1 MQPHCSTA
9 RNTSWSLDLRG
20 LRCSFAAVIL
30 WGALPLLA
38 QGVADSA
45 VPLEQGIPSQNADG
59 ADGAGAGVADSGT
72 SLERGRAGDPAS
84 TGEGVGPYGVDEREL
99 RENLANREQGSFVRK
114 SVAYLDALWQMD
126 GSVQR
131 LGDGSRRAL
140 LGGFRKLLGSSRFDR
155 NPLPPVLQERFV
167 EQANVALRG
176 ARYGQGG
183 TGSRDAVAVLGLVV
197 ERELVPAVS
206 DAVAAEAE
214 MRAQQLVTEQQRN
227 SFMAQK
233 AKEFGVTAVELNQV
247 MNAAYVFIPLARN
260 YSRLDSR
267 EGVTARIEVGVIAYR
282 ILREGSTVRAV
293 PVLQQFAASTGFG
306 SVGMMGRG
314 GAGRAAES
322 AMLENAVRNM
332 ERTIKSLPDFRLSAQ
347 VRDRRGSTIWAAVGS
362 REGVQVDDKFTI
374 AVMEEHEGELVQ
386 KDRGWARVTQVGD
399 SASAPY
405 QSRMAVQSGSPL
417 SGDVMVEYPR
427 VPIDIHLAYGNL
439 PTFLTA
445 GGNDIASGLFALHL
459 EFPYNVGRSAG
470 ISQLFAG
477 IGGYWGGTQRDG
489 SPAAIDGSGILAYGG
504 HLDLVK
510 KFWWRRFGLE
520 LRGGAGYDG
529 MQWSYD
535 STGVGDYT
543 QYTIGSLALRGGV
556 GGEIALTPA
565 FALRGGIVQLVGAPT
580 TDGLFRFQADGLS
593 WWAGLVWSP
602 PSLPF
607 DPVNFLLN

>member
-1 MQPHCSTA
+1 MPDAVTV
-9 RNTSWSLDLRG
+9 
-20 LRCSFAAVIL
+20 AAN
-30 WGALPLLA
+30 
-38 QGVADSA
+38 VAD
-45 VPLEQGIPSQNADG
+45 
-59 ADGAGAGVADSGT
+59 T
-72 SLERGRAGDPAS
+72 SLI
-84 TGEGVGPYGVDEREL
+84 TEGTGPYGVDGREL
-99 RENLANREQGSFVRK
+99 RDNLANREQGSFVRK
-114 SVAYLDALWQMD
+114 SVAYLDALWQVD
-126 GSVQR
+126 PSVQR
-131 LGDGSRRAL
+131 LSDGSRRSL

-155 NPLPPVLQERFV
+155 NPLPSVLQGRFV
-167 EQANVALRG
+167 EQANSALRDV
-176 ARYGQGG
+176 RYGRGAG
-183 TGSRDAVAVLGLVV
+183 DAVAVLGLVV

-227 SFMAQK
+227 SFMALK

-247 MNAAYVFIPLARN
+247 MNAAYIFIPLARN

-282 ILREGSTVRAV
+282 IVREGSAVRAV
-293 PVLQQFAASTGFG
+293 PVLQQFATSTGFG

-314 GAGRAAES
+314 GAGREAES
-322 AMLENAVRNM
+322 AMLENAVRNL

-347 VRDRRGSTIWAAVGS
+347 VRDRRGSSVWAAVGG

-374 AVMEEHEGELVQ
+374 AVLEEHEGEMVQ
-386 KDRGWARVTQVGD
+386 KDRGWARVTEVGD
-399 SASAPY
+399 SANAPY
-405 QSRMAVQSGSPL
+405 QSRMAVQAGSPL

-445 GGNDIASGLFALHL
+445 GGNDIASGSFALHL

-489 SPAAIDGSGILAYGG
+489 SSAAIDGSGILAYGG

-535 STGVGDYT
+535 STGVGDWT

-565 FALRGGIVQLVGAPT
+565 FALSGGIVQLVGAPT
-580 TDGLFRFQADGLS
+580 SDGIFQFQADGLS